1 MNEYTIKDSLTLANI
16 FLCYHKSNWMKE
28 CPKDFKPVYQKRYVD
43 YIFVQFN
50 KPEDVQLFLE
60 YINKKHKN
68 MKFSI
73 ETEINQSLSFLDM
86 KIFPENDK
94 FVTSVFRKKTFGG
107 V

>member
-1 MNEYTIKDSLTLANI
+1 
-16 FLCYHKSNWMKE
+16 
-28 CPKDFKPVYQKRYVD
+28 
-43 YIFVQFN
+43 
-50 KPEDVQLFLE
+50 
-60 YINKKHKN
+60 